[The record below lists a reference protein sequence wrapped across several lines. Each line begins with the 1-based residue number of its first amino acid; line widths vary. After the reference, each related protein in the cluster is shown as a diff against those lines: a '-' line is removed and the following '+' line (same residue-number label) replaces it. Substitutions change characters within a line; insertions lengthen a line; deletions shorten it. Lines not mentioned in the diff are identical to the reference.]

1 MKMEMK
7 MKMKQKMMEM
17 MMIMTMIMTMMT
29 IEKEEVQKMFEL
41 NHKKKRFFFVLVR

>member
-1 MKMEMK
+1 

-17 MMIMTMIMTMMT
+17 MMIMTTMIMTMIT

-41 NHKKKRFFFVLVR
+41 NHKKKRFFFVLVH